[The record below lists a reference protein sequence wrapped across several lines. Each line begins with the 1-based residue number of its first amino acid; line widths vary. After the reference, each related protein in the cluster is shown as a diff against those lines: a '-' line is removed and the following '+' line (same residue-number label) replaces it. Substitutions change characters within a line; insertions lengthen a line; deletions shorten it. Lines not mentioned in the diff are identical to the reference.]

1 MVSNAVPNVAAWRQ
15 SPPAKRDSEV
25 LLTVTM
31 AISETLVMPEDFLTL
46 LIHNGAGG
54 SQAG

>member
-1 MVSNAVPNVAAWRQ
+1 MISKAVPNVAAWRQ

-31 AISETLVMPEDFLTL
+31 AISETLVMPKDFLTL
-46 LIHNGAGG
+46 LIHNGAG